1 MAKNRMKEKRKTPPT
16 LTLEKPN
23 YGYAN
28 EVEPQ
33 LRACK
38 KFNLDDRECFARN
51 LGRLIADIQ
60 TKHDVKLSRLFSEAF
75 GNSAESLY
83 KKRKSIVAMPGE
95 EVTPNK
101 LRSQARD
108 YLVMLFALIPYS
120 RAISDD
126 DQICRALLI
135 LRFIEDSSYDSKMA
149 IRDKMSAEFRREIKI
164 QFDKLSNKIQR
175 AVPIDYMYEWCRNHR
190 PMAGLGLESVTHS
203 ITAPSVR
210 IAEVF
215 TPVFKDIQVL
225 NLKVDFSS
233 VSEQSNEEVSFAI
246 RKALFAAYNGNLE
259 LHGEGDISRQLDDF
273 FWENADTVLQGEEF
287 IWSTVSYSYCFRTFV
302 DLDLRF
308 SNFENKWSPYLLWR
322 TNLDLETPFPSMDK
336 DIVGPYP
343 LHKKRIPIC
352 WSEDTFE
359 FLYADCDNF
368 ESGEIKLFWCDS
380 TDSWYQDIPPS
391 TFRETDNLGR
401 IIFDQK
407 IEDLHCCSKEG
418 QDEFLFNTSRDDIH
432 SFDFILNNYSVDSR
446 YEVGHVPAPSDSFA
460 KAILENLAYASPEQ
474 RIDTLMINDAKTK
487 FASFKKLVDSKETEY
502 KTAIESFY

>member
-1 MAKNRMKEKRKTPPT
+1 MAKNRLTEERKTPS
-16 LTLEKPN
+16 LILEKPN

-28 EVEPQ
+28 EVEPK

-38 KFNLDDRECFARN
+38 KFTLDDREIFARN

-60 TKHDVKLSRLFSEAF
+60 MKHEVKLSRLFSEAF

-83 KKRKSIVAMPGE
+83 KKRKSIVALPGE

-120 RAISDD
+120 RASSDD

-164 QFDKLSNKIQR
+164 QFDKLSTKIQR
-175 AVPIDYMYEWCRNHR
+175 AVPIDYMYEWSRNHMPR
-190 PMAGLGLESVTHS
+190 KGLGLECVSHS
-203 ITAPSVR
+203 IAAPSVR

-215 TPVFKDIQVL
+215 TPISKDIPVL

-233 VSEQSNEEVSFAI
+233 VSEQSDKEISFAI
-246 RKALFAAYNGNLE
+246 QKALFAAYNGKLE
-259 LHGEGDISRQLDDF
+259 LHGEWDLSRQLEDF
-273 FWENADTVLQGEEF
+273 FDENADSVLQGEEF
-287 IWSTVSYSYCFRTFV
+287 IWSTAPVCYCFRTYV

-308 SNFENKWSPYLLWR
+308 SSLENKWSPYLLW
-322 TNLDLETPFPSMDK
+322 TTSLLPDCLSDSYEEA
-336 DIVGPYP
+336 IVGPYP
-343 LHKKRIPIC
+343 LHEKRIPIC
-352 WSEDTFE
+352 WSEDTLE
-359 FLYADCDNF
+359 LLYADCDNF
-368 ESGEIKLFWCDS
+368 ESGEVKLFWCNLFDF
-380 TDSWYQDIPPS
+380 PPFDR
-391 TFRETDNLGR
+391 FRGTDNLGSLTL
-401 IIFDQK
+401 DGV
-407 IEDLHCCSKEG
+407 IEDLYCCSKEE

-432 SFDFILNNYSVDSR
+432 SFDYLLNNYYSMYD
-446 YEVGHVPAPSDSFA
+446 VGHVPAPSDSFA
-460 KAILENLAYASPEQ
+460 KAILENLAYAPPEQ

-487 FASFKKLVDSKETEY
+487 FASFKKLVDLKETEY
-502 KTAIESFY
+502 KTAIESFN